1 MYTLAADPQPWN
13 GRSRWLAVL
22 LVEPGHRDTIQM
34 RHSMPQEAAKTDS
47 SYSYVRTD
55 RFAPGPN
62 GAAGYARLSAWLAA
76 LAAAEP
82 AGAADASALALRASP
97 RAPDPPRH

>member
-13 GRSRWLAVL
+13 GRGRWLAVL

-34 RHSMPQEAAKTDS
+34 RHSMPQEVAKADS

-55 RFAPGPN
+55 RFAPGPS
-62 GAAGYARLSAWLAA
+62 GAA
-76 LAAAEP
+76 
-82 AGAADASALALRASP
+82 
-97 RAPDPPRH
+97 DPPRHYATPVLERPSKCQSVDQ